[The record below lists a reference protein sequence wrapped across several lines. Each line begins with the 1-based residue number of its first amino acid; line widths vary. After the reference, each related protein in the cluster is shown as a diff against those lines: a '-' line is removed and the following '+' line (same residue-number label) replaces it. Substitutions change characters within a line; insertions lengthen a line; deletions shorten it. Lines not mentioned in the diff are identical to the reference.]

1 MPITNKTYPCSDVRQ
16 LIDLNGDAT
25 NFNAKFTLTSEKGD
39 EFDMLIVDQ
48 TMLDNQKELQYK
60 RVTEGTISGKIEL
73 DKNVYQNY
81 FIILKSDKPTDINVE
96 LEFERLPDRMPT
108 QEQYNPQIQHGPPP
122 PPKKSK
128 LWVKI
133 LIGVAIVAAIVLIYF
148 MFFHKKEEKKDVEEG
163 DVSEVTTTISEA
175 KSVQPHVSKAKKSR
189 KENVKHGG
197 ERAPTFDKF
206 DKSPV
211 GRSPPSPPHYSEPPS
226 LDPSPPRQSISKK
239 VAPATRKKAP
249 ETLLSRL
256 KTFPLT

>member
-39 EFDMLIVDQ
+39 EFDMLVVDQ

-96 LEFERLPDRMPT
+96 IEFERLPDRMP
-108 QEQYNPQIQHGPPP
+108 QEKYNPQLQPPPPPP
-122 PPKKSK
+122 PPKKSR

-133 LIGVAIVAAIVLIYF
+133 LIGVAILAAIVLIYF
-148 MFFHKKEEKKDVEEG
+148 MFFHKKEGKDVENG
-163 DVSEVTTTISEA
+163 DVETLPTISEA
-175 KSVQPHVSKAKKSR
+175 KLAQPPVLKSKKSR

-197 ERAPTFDKF
+197 ERVPTFDK
-206 DKSPV
+206 SPM

-226 LDPSPPRQSISKK
+226 LGSSPPRQSISKK
-239 VAPATRKKAP
+239 AAPATRKKAP

-256 KTFPLT
+256 KSFPLT